1 MCVRVQYVST
11 WPFSPYDANRKLI
24 RIPAHL
30 EGPYVLSAVRAVLTE
45 LAVEQ
50 PAHGARCFC
59 GEPVRLL
66 AHVPEQRESGDQVVR
81 HGA

>member
-11 WPFSPYDANRKLI
+11 WPFSPYDADRKLI
-24 RIPAHL
+24 RIPAQL
-30 EGPYVLSAVRAVLTE
+30 EGSYVLDAVRAVLTE

-50 PAHGARCFC
+50 PRSGALCFC

-66 AHVPEQRESGDQVVR
+66 AYVPEQRESEDQVVR